1 LVGKEIALSD
11 LDAGKRTL
19 RLQITG
25 DAGGPDTFVP
35 YGVIEGTTDGPRA
48 AVVAGVH
55 GTELVTQDA
64 VQALW
69 QELTSEKVHGSLTFV
84 FVADVLA
91 AQAGIPGANPID
103 GRNLNRVWPGSTEGT
118 YSERLAARL
127 WSELLSQPD
136 VVIDVHGGEWTEE
149 VHPFALVHPSGDAE
163 RDRRAVGVAAAM
175 GLPYVQ
181 STAGEGTLSG
191 AVIRGGRI
199 GVAFEV
205 GGGGQRPKADVVQ
218 VVSAIKGAL
227 AAAGSIENDGA
238 VGIEPSVVLAGGEHV
253 RSKVEGVVV
262 LAVELGDTV
271 QSGQKIGT
279 VTDFNGDLL
288 ETISAPRSGRILLR
302 SRARVIAEGGLVASI
317 GWVED

>member
-1 LVGKEIALSD
+1 MGHERRS
-11 LDAGKRTL
+11 L
-19 RLQITG
+19 R
-25 DAGGPDTFVP
+25 
-35 YGVIEGTTDGPRA
+35 
-48 AVVAGVH
+48 GVH

-84 FVADVLA
+84 FVADILA

-103 GRNLNRVWPGSTEGT
+103 GRNLNRVWPGSIAGT
-118 YSERLAARL
+118 YSERLAAGL
-127 WSELLSQPD
+127 WSELLSQPV

-163 RDRRAVGVAAAM
+163 RDRRAVQLAAAM
-175 GLPYVQ
+175 GLPYLQ

-191 AVIRGGRI
+191 AVIRSGRI

-205 GGGGQRPKADVVQ
+205 GGGGQRPQADVEQ

-227 AAAGSIENDGA
+227 AAAGAIENEGA
-238 VGIEPSVVLAGGEHV
+238 GGTEGTVVLAGGELI
-253 RSKVEGVVV
+253 RSKIGGVLV
-262 LAVELGDTV
+262 LAVELGQPV
-271 QSGQKIGT
+271 ESGQTLAT

-288 ETISAPRSGRILLR
+288 ETVSAPRSGRILLR
-302 SRARVIAEGGLVASI
+302 SRARVIAEDGLVASI
-317 GWVED
+317 GWAED